1 MITKEVFVDIK
12 NLKLKGLTNI
22 AIAEQ
27 LGISRKTVYNHLKK
41 NKTPKYIRKLKKD
54 SKLKNY
60 IEYID
65 SRLEKYNLT
74 SWKLFE
80 EIKKQGYTG
89 KYGIVNNFVKK
100 QKKNLRKKA
109 YIRFETLPG
118 EQAQVDWGYMGQI
131 YDNQLKKYIKIY
143 CFVIVLGYS
152 RTVYIDFFSDMKT
165 QNFLIGHN
173 NAFKYFG
180 GYTKDILYDNLK
192 SVVIKRKL
200 KTKDSEFNKKFM
212 DFAGYYGFK
221 PILSRPYHPETKGKV
236 EKMVDYVKR
245 NFYAGENFNSL
256 SDIINRSKNWLKKV
270 NNRIHQTTKEIPFD
284 RLKKENLIFLENKK
298 MYDTRIS
305 YFRKVQKDV
314 HFSFKGNFYSVPIKY
329 VNKEIT
335 ILEKNNNTFDVF
347 YQNKLIV
354 NHYLTLIGSGNYI
367 TKKEHLDELEKNKF
381 CCLISKPISKKIDQ
395 NTEKNDLSLNN
406 YDEFDSKIQQ
416 KNLSDY
422 DKMVV

>member
-1 MITKEVFVDIK
+1 MIKKEDFVDIK
-12 NLKLKGLTNI
+12 NLKLKGLTNT

-27 LGISRKTVYNHLKK
+27 LGISRKTVYNYLKN
-41 NKTPKYIRKLKKD
+41 NKPPKYIRKLKKD

-60 IEYID
+60 IEYLK

-80 EIKKQGYTG
+80 EIQNQGYEG
-89 KYGIVNNFVKK
+89 GYGIVNNFVKK
-100 QKKNLRKKA
+100 YKKNLRKKA

-131 YDNQLKKYIKIY
+131 YDTQLKKTIKVY

-152 RTVYIDFFSDMKT
+152 RVVYVDFFANMKT

-200 KTKDSEFNKKFM
+200 TNKDSEFNKKFL

-245 NFYAGENFNSL
+245 NFYAGEDFNSL

-284 RLKKENLIFLENKK
+284 RLKKENLISLNMRLF
-298 MYDTRIS
+298 DTNIP

-335 ILEKNNNTFDVF
+335 ILEKDNNTFDVF

-354 NHYLTLIGSGNYI
+354 NHCLTLIGSGNYI

-381 CCLISKPISKKIDQ
+381 AHYNSKPKSKKNNHNI
-395 NTEKNDLSLNN
+395 EKDNLSLNN
-406 YDEFDSKIQQ
+406 YNDFDSKVEQP
-416 KNLSDY
+416 KLSNY

>member
-1 MITKEVFVDIK
+1 MITTEDFVDIK
-12 NLKLKGLTNI
+12 NLKIKGLTNT

-27 LGISRKTVYNHLKK
+27 LGVTRKTIYNNLKQ
-41 NKTPKYIRKLKKD
+41 NKTPKYIRKLKKN

-60 IEYID
+60 IEYIE
-65 SRLEKYNLT
+65 SRLEKHNLT

-89 KYGIVNNFVKK
+89 GYGIVNNLVKK
-100 QKKNLRKKA
+100 HKKVLRKKA

-131 YDNQLKKYIKIY
+131 YDNQLKKNIKVY

-152 RTVYIDFFSDMKT
+152 RTVYIDFFSDMKI

-173 NAFKYFG
+173 NAFKYFE

-212 DFAGYYGFK
+212 DFAGHYGFK
-221 PILSRPYHPETKGKV
+221 PILARPYRPETKGKV

-245 NFYAGENFNSL
+245 NFYAGEEFKSL
-256 SDIINRSKNWLKKV
+256 IDIINRSKDWLKKV
-270 NNRIHQTTKEIPFD
+270 NNRIHQTIKEIPFD
-284 RLKKENLIFLENKK
+284 RLKKENLISLENKK
-298 MYDTRIS
+298 FYDTSIS

-329 VNKEIT
+329 VNKEVT
-335 ILEKNNNTFDVF
+335 ILEKSNNVFEVF
-347 YQNKLIV
+347 YQNKLIAT
-354 NHYLTLIGSGNYI
+354 HYLSLISSGIYI
-367 TKKEHLDELEKNKF
+367 TKKEHLDELEKHKF
-381 CCLISKPISKKIDQ
+381 CYPISKPLPKKTHQ

-406 YDEFDSKIQQ
+406 YDEFDSKVQQ
-416 KNLSDY
+416 KSLSDY
-422 DKMVV
+422 DKMAV